1 MWFLTHY
8 ATVNGIFLSL
18 LKANNEAGGAAGDAG
33 QGGGGEE
40 NPNNAEEHV
49 AEEENMANQ
58 DVGNAAHNG
67 EGQ

>member
-1 MWFLTHY
+1 MFCL
-8 ATVNGIFLSL
+8 FL
-18 LKANNEAGGAAGDAG
+18 LKANNEAGAAAGDAG
-33 QGGGGEE
+33 EGVGGEE

-49 AEEENMANQ
+49 AEEENLANQ